1 MKKITF
7 ILVVFLTCIN
17 CYAVGWQEL
26 NNGWKHYDSSISD
39 SPESGL
45 FSYQIDNYLTM
56 MLYVDFYKQDTL
68 CEFIL
73 NCEDEKFQKKVFYFF
88 EDKATYFFNVFRE
101 GEESRFSILRFSYD
115 EKDDF
120 TTGFSSTGKGQN
132 QLASDVFKCIT
143 TGINV
148 KFIVPDKMAEYQE
161 IKSFNLPYMK

>member
-1 MKKITF
+1 MF
-7 ILVVFLTCIN
+7 
-17 CYAVGWQEL
+17 
-26 NNGWKHYDSSISD
+26 SSIFSD
-39 SPESGL
+39 KQCKIHRSPPVL
-45 FSYQIDNYLTM
+45 
-56 MLYVDFYKQDTL
+56 
-68 CEFIL
+68 
-73 NCEDEKFQKKVFYFF
+73 
-88 EDKATYFFNVFRE
+88 
-101 GEESRFSILRFSYD
+101 ESRFSILRFSYD